1 MAITL
6 KAARVNK
13 GLNQKQAA
21 KLLGISE
28 DALSNYERAKSF
40 PDVPTIKKMEDVYGV
55 EYKDLIFLTG
65 NTI

>member
-40 PDVPTIKKMEDVYGV
+40 PDVPIIKKMEDVYGV